1 MNAINWKK
9 LLLPNIPYLL
19 FVYLFDKVGQA
30 VRLAPG
36 ADLSGKVLSLGEG
49 FSMAFS
55 NPLPSLA
62 PMDLLIGILG
72 AVLIRLI
79 VYVKGKNA
87 KKYRKG
93 IEYGSARWG
102 TAEDIKPYTDPV
114 FQNNVLLTQTERL
127 TMNSRPKQPKY
138 ARNKNIL
145 VIGGSGSGKTR
156 FFVKPNLMQMHSSYV
171 VTDPKGTV
179 LVECG
184 KLLQR
189 GGYRIKV
196 LNTINFKKSMRMD
209 MNLNYS
215 EDDSPLALKSDF
227 ILSLC
232 ELVIGGKEGLQP
244 VDKTVIDRAVRN
256 VYRDYLADP
265 DPAKMPILGD
275 LYDELLKQPE
285 PEAARIAAALELY
298 VSGSLNVFNHRT
310 NVELSNRLVCFDIK
324 QLGKQLKKL
333 GMLIVQDQIWN
344 RVTINRAEKKSTR
357 YYMDEFH
364 LLLKEEQTAAYSV
377 EIWKRFSKWGGIPTA
392 ITQNIKDLLASREVE
407 NIFEN
412 SDFVLMLNQAQGDRA
427 ILAKQLNIS
436 PQQMKYVTHTEA
448 GEGLIFYGNVVL
460 PFVDH
465 FPKDTELYRIMT
477 TKPEEVSSL

>member
-9 LLLPNIPYLL
+9 RILPNIPYLL

-36 ADLSGKVLSLGEG
+36 ADFSGKVLSLGEG
-49 FSMAFS
+49 FSMAFA

-62 PMDLLIGILG
+62 PMDLLIGIFG

-93 IEYGSARWG
+93 VEYGSARWG

-196 LNTINFKKSMRMD
+196 LNTINFKKSMKYNPFAYLR
-209 MNLNYS
+209 S
-215 EDDSPLALKSDF
+215 EKDILKLVNTLIANTKGDGEKAGEDFWVKSERLFYCAL
-227 ILSLC
+227 
-232 ELVIGGKEGLQP
+232 IGYIWYEAPEEEKNF
-244 VDKTVIDRAVRN
+244 TT
-256 VYRDYLADP
+256 DP
-265 DPAKMPILGD
+265 MS
-275 LYDELLKQPE
+275 
-285 PEAARIAAALELY
+285 R
-298 VSGSLNVFNHRT
+298 
-310 NVELSNRLVCFDIK
+310 
-324 QLGKQLKKL
+324 
-333 GMLIVQDQIWN
+333 
-344 RVTINRAEKKSTR
+344 KST
-357 YYMDEFH
+357 
-364 LLLKEEQTAAYSV
+364 
-377 EIWKRFSKWGGIPTA
+377 
-392 ITQNIKDLLASREVE
+392 N
-407 NIFEN
+407 
-412 SDFVLMLNQAQGDRA
+412 
-427 ILAKQLNIS
+427 
-436 PQQMKYVTHTEA
+436 
-448 GEGLIFYGNVVL
+448 
-460 PFVDH
+460 
-465 FPKDTELYRIMT
+465 
-477 TKPEEVSSL
+477 